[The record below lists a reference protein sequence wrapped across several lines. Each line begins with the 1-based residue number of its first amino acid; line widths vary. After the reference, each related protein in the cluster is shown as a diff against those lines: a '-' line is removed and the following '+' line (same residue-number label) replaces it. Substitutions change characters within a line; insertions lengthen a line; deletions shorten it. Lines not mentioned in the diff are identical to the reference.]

1 MKIKVLAVLL
11 ATSFSY
17 ASMSNAAEVITFD
30 EVIIAAQSFSFDGNS
45 DGIADVNFITTDPS
59 GFNTFGPGP
68 NMLYITEPGLEGTTL
83 LPEDLRVDFLG
94 GAVSNLEF
102 SFAVS
107 ASEPGSGVTFS
118 VFDANNNLL
127 NSAHQTSL
135 FTETP
140 FSETSFGTSSFPEA
154 VLSLNFPGVASY
166 GIFDFDPAPGRY
178 IIDNFTG
185 TFNAAIT
192 NVAPLGSLPET
203 ALLPDNPENSFF
215 DFAINVGVNG
225 LGTEFPIFIDPDVAV
240 AYEYAIGQG
249 EPHITSV
256 IIPNILPNGDGQFL
270 VNLCG
275 ESTTYP
281 LSAGTAF
288 DLGAITGGDGADCF
302 IISEIDTS
310 EMLSPNDP
318 FAFVTGLTFL
328 NPGQVNVT
336 QTPITIFVAS
346 PSAVPSPGTLA
357 LMLSSLFAFGFSRK
371 LKSEKNINS

>member
-1 MKIKVLAVLL
+1 MENKMKKKILAVLL

-17 ASMSNAAEVITFD
+17 VSTTNAAEVITFD
-30 EVIIAAQSFSFDGNS
+30 EAINGIQSFSFDGNS
-45 DGIADVNFITTDPS
+45 DGLADVIFSTTDPF
-59 GFNTFGPGP
+59 GFNTAGPGP

-83 LPEDLRVDFLG
+83 IPEDLRVDFLG
-94 GAVSNLEF
+94 GAVSNIEF
-102 SFAVS
+102 GFAVS
-107 ASEPGSGVTFS
+107 DFQSGAGVTFS
-118 VFDANNNLL
+118 VFDGNNNLL
-127 NSAHQTSL
+127 NSAYQTSL
-135 FTETP
+135 FTD
-140 FSETSFGTSSFPEA
+140 TSFGTSSFPEA

-166 GIFDFDPAPGRY
+166 GVFDFDPEPSRY

-185 TFNAAIT
+185 TFDSASI
-192 NVAPLGSLPET
+192 NVAPPGSLPET
-203 ALLPDNPENSFF
+203 ALLPDNTGDPFF

-240 AYEYAIGQG
+240 AYEYAVVQGQ
-249 EPHITSV
+249 PHITSV

-275 ESTTYP
+275 ESTTYS
-281 LSAGTAF
+281 LNAGTAF

-302 IISEIDTS
+302 IISEIDTL

-328 NPGQVNVT
+328 NSGQVNVT
-336 QTPITIFVAS
+336 QTPITTFVAS

-357 LMLSSLFAFGFSRK
+357 LMLSSLFAYGFSRK
-371 LKSEKNINS
+371 LKIVKK